1 MPLSISKLLKSM
13 LQPLADRMADRL
25 LAWKG
30 CLIHCSGCL
39 TLIKTTFAAMPIYTA
54 ISHNLPILLLK
65 SFTKIF
71 RAFLWSGTEATHGG
85 KCLVAWDKVQR
96 LRELC
101 RLGVI
106 DLKLM
111 DCTLWL
117 RWL

>member
-1 MPLSISKLLKSM
+1 
-13 LQPLADRMADRL
+13 MADRL

-30 CLIHCSGCL
+30 CLIHHNGRL

-85 KCLVAWDKVQR
+85 KCLVTWDKVQM

-101 RLGVI
+101 GFGVI

-111 DCTLWL
+111 DRALRL
-117 RWL
+117 RWI